1 MVELKRNPGGE
12 VQLTTVPNAA
22 KLSLECSSTVSP
34 EDSAKI
40 AELRN
45 TIASLKADIEKVK

>member
-12 VQLTTVPNAA
+12 VQLSTVPNPA
-22 KLSLECSSTVSP
+22 KVSLECSTVSA